1 MTSTASTLDMRLVP
15 GLLLDRDGVI
25 HREIGYLH
33 QSQEVQFTDSIF
45 DVCRRAFDK
54 GYRII
59 IVTNQAGI
67 GRGLYSEEDFH
78 ALMHWMQDR
87 FAAESA
93 PIAGYYYCPHH
104 PVHGIGRFQR
114 DCPDRKPQ
122 PGMIL
127 RAAKDHHLDLSQ
139 SILIGD
145 RCSDLQ
151 AGAAAGISRLFLLQG
166 TETAACEG
174 VSYRI
179 LEDLRALV
187 DLL

>member
-1 MTSTASTLDMRLVP
+1 MTSPPLKSVSSPAP
-15 GLLLDRDGVI
+15 GLILDRDGVI
-25 HREIGYLH
+25 HHEIGYLH
-33 QSQEVQFTDSIF
+33 QSEKVQFIDGIF
-45 DVCRRAFDK
+45 DLCRRAREK
-54 GYRII
+54 GYRIV

-93 PIAGYYYCPHH
+93 PISAYYYCPHH

-114 DCPDRKPQ
+114 DCPDRKPH

-151 AGAAAGISRLFLLQG
+151 AGEAAGVARLFLLQG
-166 TETAACEG
+166 TEPGACKG
-174 VSYRI
+174 FPYSTV
-179 LEDLRALV
+179 EDLRALV
-187 DLL
+187 TLV